1 MVPAFPYPLPRI
13 PTNRPLGSSRQ
24 ADNMREQLQ
33 ELRRADYLL
42 HYQFIEKMRQEG
54 LDRGGM
60 WNEMYGKGVELESLQ
75 GLPSVRVSHP
85 EALSLL
91 S

>member
-1 MVPAFPYPLPRI
+1 
-13 PTNRPLGSSRQ
+13 
-24 ADNMREQLQ
+24 MREQLQ

-75 GLPSVRVSHP
+75 GL
-85 EALSLL
+85 SLTPKL
-91 S
+91 